1 MNYSWPEEESA
12 EDRYDRVYTILEV
25 CDSLGIGISVH
36 PTEDFLMLE
45 SEGSLDY
52 PELKQSMIHWKS
64 DIVKV
69 LRYIE
74 EQE

>member
-1 MNYSWPEEESA
+1 MNYSWPEESA
-12 EDRYDRVYTILEV
+12 EDRYDRVYAILEV
-25 CDSLGIGISVH
+25 CDSLGIVISVH

-74 EQE
+74 ELE